1 MAVCCASS
9 NHLYFCKTF
18 ADTAGLILIFGKPSQ
33 RRCLSRNIV
42 DFGAQA
48 IGGNVYAQRF
58 GGPSIRLANIDP
70 FNLNNFDAIDLLH
83 ITPAG
88 NLLSVR
94 SQEVNDGSLHIN
106 RFDFI
111 MDTPSVMCLMTEVP

>member
-1 MAVCCASS
+1 M
-9 NHLYFCKTF
+9 
-18 ADTAGLILIFGKPSQ
+18 
-33 RRCLSRNIV
+33 
-42 DFGAQA
+42 DFGAQT